1 MVYKFHGLHKKKV
14 LMHEKGNFRKSISYF
29 IMKSSTFC
37 EAKTMNHNLRTRT
50 ITQNFPLL
58 LHVMMMHLKDEEET
72 AHNVS
77 TISQYQ
83 SYAKENYFIFSICK
97 RLKSPSFSNNYGL
110 YVLCLFHASLHVH
123 KWNIFP

>member
-1 MVYKFHGLHKKKV
+1 
-14 LMHEKGNFRKSISYF
+14 
-29 IMKSSTFC
+29 MKP
-37 EAKTMNHNLRTRT
+37 KTMNHNLRTRT

-97 RLKSPSFSNNYGL
+97 RLKSLLSQIIMDFMYSGYFMHRYMFTSGIFSHNENFL
-110 YVLCLFHASLHVH
+110 TCSLIHDPEDMDN
-123 KWNIFP
+123 KKGF